1 MTRKTAMSVLML
13 FAAAAALSGCADA
26 SNATP
31 RSTTFPFSGTT
42 LDVRAHENATDLVAA
57 DRDDVK
63 VTMWFD
69 VKGTNPKSSWSLD
82 GNKLNLRAGCNGW
95 ANCAARFRV
104 EVPRHVK
111 VLRDGRKTKLVGSA
125 TPSPDT
131 DGTPAAG

>member
-1 MTRKTAMSVLML
+1 MSVLMV
-13 FAAAAALSGCADA
+13 FAAVAALGGCA
-26 SNATP
+26 NALKAEP
-31 RSTTFPFSGTT
+31 RSTTFPFSGKT
-42 LDVRAHENATDLVAA
+42 LDVRANEVWTDLVAA

-63 VTMWFD
+63 VTLWFD
-69 VKGTNPKSSWSLD
+69 VKGTDPTSSWSLD
-82 GNKLNLRAGCNGW
+82 GNKLNLQAGCNGW
-95 ANCAARFRV
+95 ANCEARFRV